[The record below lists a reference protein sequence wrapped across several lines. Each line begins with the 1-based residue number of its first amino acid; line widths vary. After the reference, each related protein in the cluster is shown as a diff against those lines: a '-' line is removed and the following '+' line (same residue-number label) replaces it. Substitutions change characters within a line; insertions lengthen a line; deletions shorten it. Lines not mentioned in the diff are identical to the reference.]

1 MEKKVE
7 DVAKNIID
15 VSDLVK
21 TTKFVKVEKKLPLI
35 SSLVTTTVRYAE
47 TGEVENKTP
56 DLGNVTKKTGYNAK
70 ISDI

>member
-7 DVAKNIID
+7 VVAKNIID

-47 TGEVENKTP
+47 IGEVENKTP